1 MAMKSVESTRS
12 LQWLNCFLR
21 RLSLLTGI
29 RARFVLLVRNLD
41 VLARVYTMK
50 TEIMQIKEEFGI
62 QNNREVA
69 ISVLTVLTLDCIS
82 QRMMINDKRIKEY
95 RRIQDMKVME
105 TRKTVLQKEQRMLF
119 ARALA
124 AGFKVVDMLTLISS
138 AKLFWNLT
146 FDVRK
151 FNIFRYSFI
160 VLMCENRPL
169 QAINGLQEFRRESAS
184 HYVCS
189 LVMWFRKF
197 AMHFLEGFSSSD
209 LNQRLF
215 DNQVYGVVHGLL
227 MGHRENLWPQAQ
239 SLFIKVKEMD
249 G

>member
-1 MAMKSVESTRS
+1 MET
-12 LQWLNCFLR
+12 F
-21 RLSLLTGI
+21 
-29 RARFVLLVRNLD
+29 F
-41 VLARVYTMK
+41 
-50 TEIMQIKEEFGI
+50 
-62 QNNREVA
+62 
-69 ISVLTVLTLDCIS
+69 
-82 QRMMINDKRIKEY
+82 
-95 RRIQDMKVME
+95 RIQDMKVME

-124 AGFKVVDMLTLISS
+124 AGFKVADMLTLISS

-197 AMHFLEGFSSSD
+197 AMHFLEGLSSSD
-209 LNQRLF
+209 LNQRYFVYFLLLF
-215 DNQVYGVVHGLL
+215 FFCFWFSSDNIVVYRLL
-227 MGHRENLWPQAQ
+227 NWFLRFRLEERNGMNQR
-239 SLFIKVKEMD
+239 
-249 G
+249 

>member
-1 MAMKSVESTRS
+1 MET
-12 LQWLNCFLR
+12 F
-21 RLSLLTGI
+21 
-29 RARFVLLVRNLD
+29 F
-41 VLARVYTMK
+41 
-50 TEIMQIKEEFGI
+50 
-62 QNNREVA
+62 
-69 ISVLTVLTLDCIS
+69 
-82 QRMMINDKRIKEY
+82 
-95 RRIQDMKVME
+95 RIQDMKVME

-124 AGFKVVDMLTLISS
+124 AGFKVADMLTLISS

-209 LNQRLF
+209 LNQRYFVYFLLLF
-215 DNQVYGVVHGLL
+215 LFAFGFPQTILLSIVYLIGFWDLDWKKGMGWISGSYVFSVLNACKWFVPLL
-227 MGHRENLWPQAQ
+227 NPLLE
-239 SLFIKVKEMD
+239 V
-249 G
+249 